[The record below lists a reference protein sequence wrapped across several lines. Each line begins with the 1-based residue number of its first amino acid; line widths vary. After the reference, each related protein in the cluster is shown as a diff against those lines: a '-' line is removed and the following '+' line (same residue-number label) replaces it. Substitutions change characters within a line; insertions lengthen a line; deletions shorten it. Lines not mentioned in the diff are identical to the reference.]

1 MTDIFLGYLREFGAF
16 DTLMAA
22 IWVFA
27 RVMGRI
33 ADFDKA
39 IRLRARLQRTLAG
52 ADSPANAELV
62 TLLAQLAELEGA
74 YTLSKATGR
83 KLRQIAQSHRAYTAR
98 LSEAL
103 PSTFHEIVERPFI
116 VTS

>member
-22 IWVFA
+22 IWLFA

-39 IRLRARLQRTLAG
+39 IALRARLKRTLSS
-52 ADSPANAELV
+52 ADSPASAELKI
-62 TLLAQLAELEGA
+62 LLAQLDELEGA
-74 YTLSKATGR
+74 YTLSKATGV

-98 LSEAL
+98 LSAAL
-103 PSTFHEIVERPFI
+103 PSTFHEIVERPFV